1 MSTYHTHKDRAEAYR
16 LWRTG
21 SSPDMEALAKQVGSI
36 CGHGLNTQLNR
47 QTMNTKLREK
57 CIRAGIP
64 EEVLP
69 PATKT
74 KAQLET
80 ELRET
85 RIQLHL
91 CWDALDGCKVTG
103 ISSR

>member
-1 MSTYHTHKDRAEAYR
+1 MASIA
-16 LWRTG
+16 
-21 SSPDMEALAKQVGSI
+21 SMVGAASATV
-36 CGHGLNTQLNR
+36 LNTQLNR